1 METAIGMAEQ
11 NGDAEVEGG
20 GGLDG
25 GHGRVR
31 GSWTTEEDE
40 VLSQLVRSYGARN
53 WGLIARGIPGRS
65 GKSCRLRWFNQLD
78 PTLERKPFTG
88 ARFWGETVT
97 SAEGLGLSRSEDK
110 FHMRVPSHC
119 YIENVMDL
127 LLLYLEPR
135 RAQFSADEEDKIL
148 LAAHATYGNKWA
160 LIAKLLR
167 GRTDNAI
174 KNHWNSTLKRKCI
187 GLNANQASGVLVE
200 NETLES
206 NMASSEET
214 LSYGDVNLL
223 KSPERRDISTMEHR
237 RTFQGTAQTKGD
249 HRGAEKNHPRTL
261 PRPVAGLGAFS
272 VYNPPDGI
280 TAGSV
285 LSRTVPMPGPLI
297 QKLKPDSGIC
307 KFLEDACSESTV
319 PSRCGHGC
327 CAAPTGS
334 PSRRSLLG
342 PEFVEYEELPPV
354 STRELTTITTDLN
367 NIAWFRSGLEKTGS
381 MVPDKSTGQRGCQ
394 GTSAQMGISDHG
406 MNRYH
411 YCFDWGRN
419 NLMGMMTEVVPNP
432 TQTRFPNFLFPAEV
446 QGWS

>member
-1 METAIGMAEQ
+1 MERAIGVAEQ
-11 NGDAEVEGG
+11 NGAAAAAADEGGDAEVEGG

-110 FHMRVPSHC
+110 
-119 YIENVMDL
+119 
-127 LLLYLEPR
+127 
-135 RAQFSADEEDKIL
+135 RAQFSADEEDNII

-160 LIAKLLR
+160 LISKLLR

-187 GLNANQASGVLVE
+187 GLNTNQASGMLVE

-214 LSYGDVNLL
+214 LSYSDVNLL
-223 KSPERRDISTMEHR
+223 KSPEKRDISTMEHR
-237 RTFQGTAQTKGD
+237 RKFQGPAQTKGD

-261 PRPVAGLGAFS
+261 SRPVAGLGAFS
-272 VYNPPDGI
+272 VYNPPDGM

-285 LSRTVPMPGPLI
+285 LSRTVPMQGPLI
-297 QKLKPDSGIC
+297 QKLEPDSRIC

-367 NIAWFRSGLEKTGS
+367 NIAWIRSGLEKTGS

-394 GTSAQMGISDHG
+394 GTSAQIGISEHSMTRD
-406 MNRYH
+406 H
-411 YCFDWGRN
+411 YCIDWGRN
-419 NLMGMMTEVVPNP
+419 NLMGMMAGVVPNP
-432 TQTRFPNFLFPAEV
+432 TQTPFPNFLFPAEV

>member
-1 METAIGMAEQ
+1 TVAQFTLLHKPEQQKKMERAIGVAEQ
-11 NGDAEVEGG
+11 NGAAADEGGDAEVEGG

-40 VLSQLVRSYGARN
+40 VLSQLVLSYGARN

-78 PTLERKPFTG
+78 PTLERKPFT
-88 ARFWGETVT
+88 
-97 SAEGLGLSRSEDK
+97 
-110 FHMRVPSHC
+110 
-119 YIENVMDL
+119 
-127 LLLYLEPR
+127 
-135 RAQFSADEEDKIL
+135 DEEDKII

-160 LIAKLLR
+160 LIAKLLL

-187 GLNANQASGVLVE
+187 GLNTNQACGVLME

-214 LSYGDVNLL
+214 LSNSNVNLL
-223 KSPERRDISTMEHR
+223 KSPERRDISMMEHR
-237 RTFQGTAQTKGD
+237 HKFHGTAQTKRD
-249 HRGAEKNHPRTL
+249 CGAEKNHPPTL

-272 VYNPPDGI
+272 VYNPPDG
-280 TAGSV
+280 TRTGSV
-285 LSRTVPMPGPLI
+285 LARTLPMQGPLI

-307 KFLEDACSESTV
+307 KFLEDASSEPTV

-327 CAAPTGS
+327 CAVPTGS

-354 STRELTTITTDLN
+354 STPELTTITTDLN
-367 NIAWFRSGLEKTGS
+367 NIAWIRSGLEKTGS

-394 GTSAQMGISDHG
+394 GTFAQMGISEHS
-406 MNRYH
+406 MNRDH
-411 YCFDWGRN
+411 YCFDWGSH
-419 NLMGMMTEVVPNP
+419 NLMGMMRGVVPNP
-432 TQTRFPNFLFPAEV
+432 TQTPFPNFLFPAEV